1 MLKIL
6 KQAMLKKLIL
16 DKAVMLKA
24 AQCVLENQTP
34 KLEKVSEQDI
44 IARTQ
49 DQKQKPDTGHVGSGN
64 MRLEEIANEEIF
76 EARMVWR
83 KMGKSI
89 KRAVR
94 CTSGRRKGRVVS
106 KASQCSAPINMK
118 KRMTLKRTKAKMG
131 KRLSRKAQRTKR
143 LNPISARSYL

>member
-1 MLKIL
+1 MAVV
-6 KQAMLKKLIL
+6 QQNVKL
-16 DKAVMLKA
+16 
-24 AQCVLENQTP
+24 CVLE
-34 KLEKVSEQDI
+34 KVILKPERVLEQDI
-44 IARTQ
+44 IVRIQ
-49 DQKQKPDTGHVGSGN
+49 DLKQKHVIGHVGNGS

-83 KMGKSI
+83 KMGKKI

-94 CTSGRRKGRVVS
+94 CTTGRRKGRVVS
-106 KASQCSAPINMK
+106 SPAQCSAPINMK

-143 LNPISARSYL
+143 LNPASRRLRQLNKSTSKRR